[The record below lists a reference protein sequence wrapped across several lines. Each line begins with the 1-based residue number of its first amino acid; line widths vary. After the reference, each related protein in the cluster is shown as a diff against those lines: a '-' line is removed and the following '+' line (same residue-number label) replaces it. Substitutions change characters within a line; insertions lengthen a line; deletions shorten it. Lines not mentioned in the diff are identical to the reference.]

1 MPQRMF
7 RAFEV
12 APEGRPHVVTPA
24 DVEAVG
30 PIANGNWR
38 WLDCVGPTEAELA
51 LLQERF
57 GFHPVTI
64 ADCAKYDHRPKLEF
78 YDDYLFI
85 VIHLARPSAA
95 DSVELDAIEIHAFLS
110 SSYLVTVHDSPTQ
123 CIDSTWHRLAQEPAQ
138 LKRGPAYAYYLLA
151 DAALSQV
158 FPWVEDLIERI
169 ENVEDVLAET
179 PSSAA
184 LADAYRARKVLA
196 SIRRLLSPQRE
207 VFSSLIRLDSPI
219 LGKKMVPF
227 FRAVHDDVLRL
238 TELVETAR
246 EHVANLREAYAS
258 ALSQRTNVVVQRLTV
273 LSAIFLPLT
282 FLTGFFGQNFEA
294 LPFTSRWLFWAVVTT
309 TVLLPVGMLSWFK
322 GREWW

>member
-1 MPQRMF
+1 MF

-12 APEGRPHVVTPA
+12 SQEGKGQV
-24 DVEAVG
+24 VEALPRESLG
-30 PIANGNWR
+30 REERGSWR
-38 WLDCVGPTEAELA
+38 WIDCVGSTAEELA

-64 ADCAKYDHRPKLEF
+64 ADCSKYDHRPKFEL
-78 YDDYLFI
+78 YDDHLFI
-85 VIHLARPSAA
+85 VIHLVRP
-95 DSVELDAIEIHAFLS
+95 DSVVSAELDVIEIHAFLATN
-110 SSYLVTVHDSPTQ
+110 YLVTVHDAPTD
-123 CIDSTWHRLAQEPAQ
+123 CIDSVWRRLLQEPVQ

-158 FPWVEDLIERI
+158 FPWVEDLMERI
-169 ENVEDVLAET
+169 ENVEDVLTET
-179 PSSAA
+179 PSSTA
-184 LADAYRARKVLA
+184 LADAYQSRRLLA
-196 SIRRLLSPQRE
+196 SIRRLLAPQRE
-207 VFSSLIRLDSPI
+207 VFSSLIKLDSPI

-258 ALSQRTNVVVQRLTV
+258 ALSQQTNARVQRLTV

-282 FLTGFFGQNFEA
+282 FLTGFFGQNFDA
-294 LPFTSRWLFWAVVTT
+294 LPFGSRELFWGALAT
-309 TVLLPVGMLSWFK
+309 TVLMPTGMLIWFK
-322 GREWW
+322 SRGWW